1 MKNKCS
7 TCNKPFSF
15 ASESRA
21 TMEARCEN
29 LQAQVDDTSI
39 PEDEFKVLAIVG
51 RYRNYRGTNQ
61 SRFRVVWENH
71 KRFFFLILF
80 FFNKIK
86 NLLTSILNRSTLEPL
101 AYCENTYGLI
111 CKFMNSK
118 ARFGRG
124 RNFDIMLD
132 KEKIADLI
140 KAKLLVSKDGDQFDL
155 SRGDVSSF
163 FEEIEDNFE
172 ND

>member
-1 MKNKCS
+1 MAFIKIIEE
-7 TCNKPFSF
+7 PI
-15 ASESRA
+15 RA
-21 TMEARCEN
+21 
-29 LQAQVDDTSI
+29 V
-39 PEDEFKVLAIVG
+39 FVLYGKIIKG
-51 RYRNYRGTNQ
+51 LFFN
-61 SRFRVVWENH
+61 SL
-71 KRFFFLILF
+71 FFFF

-124 RNFDIMLD
+124 RNFNIMLD
-132 KEKIADLI
+132 KEKIAELI

-163 FEEIEDNFE
+163 FEEVEDNFE